1 MQNECIDIS
10 PLAGLK
16 LGLISNSTTKLA
28 VPALVGTAL
37 RFGISLKVFEAEFNQ
52 IAQEAFSSESV
63 FNDQN
68 FDFVLVAIDYRGL
81 PILPCPGNRDLA
93 EKNIMNCISYV
104 KSIINSVRSKTGAQI
119 ILQNI
124 ALPVEALFGSFEGR
138 LIGSL
143 SWLISKLNNELDTL
157 VAADIFILDI
167 AGLAANL
174 GLTNWHDPTQWNV
187 AKLSFSQ
194 RYMPIYAD
202 YTCRILAAS
211 LGKSRRCLILDL
223 DNTLWGGVIGD
234 DGLEGILIGNGDPTA
249 EAYLQIQRTA
259 LELRERGIILAVSS
273 KNEDAIARQPFK
285 EHPDMLLREEH
296 IAVFQANWSDKASN
310 IKAISEMLS
319 LGLESMVFL
328 DDNPVERMQVRR
340 ELPEVAVPELPNNPA
355 LFSQTLIAAGY
366 FEAVIFSDEDRN
378 RSIFYQENAKRSQV
392 FMQSSD
398 INKFLISLNMEISFS
413 SFNAVGRARV
423 SQLIN
428 KSNQFN
434 LTTKRYN
441 EFDLKELEDNEGFFT
456 RQIRLKDNFGDNGMI
471 SVIICKK
478 HASIWEI
485 DTWLMSCRVL
495 GRKVELA
502 ALQDIAMNAKA
513 SGVNKLIGIYIP
525 TTRNIIIKDHYK
537 NLGFTKVSNKNE
549 IEYWELNI
557 SNYKT
562 QELPMRNEN
571 AI

>member
-1 MQNECIDIS
+1 
-10 PLAGLK
+10 
-16 LGLISNSTTKLA
+16 
-28 VPALVGTAL
+28 
-37 RFGISLKVFEAEFNQ
+37 
-52 IAQEAFSSESV
+52 
-63 FNDQN
+63 
-68 FDFVLVAIDYRGL
+68 
-81 PILPCPGNRDLA
+81 
-93 EKNIMNCISYV
+93 
-104 KSIINSVRSKTGAQI
+104 
-119 ILQNI
+119 
-124 ALPVEALFGSFEGR
+124 
-138 LIGSL
+138 
-143 SWLISKLNNELDTL
+143 
-157 VAADIFILDI
+157 
-167 AGLAANL
+167 
-174 GLTNWHDPTQWNV
+174 
-187 AKLSFSQ
+187 
-194 RYMPIYAD
+194 
-202 YTCRILAAS
+202 
-211 LGKSRRCLILDL
+211 
-223 DNTLWGGVIGD
+223 
-234 DGLEGILIGNGDPTA
+234 
-249 EAYLQIQRTA
+249 
-259 LELRERGIILAVSS
+259 
-273 KNEDAIARQPFK
+273 
-285 EHPDMLLREEH
+285 MLLREEH